1 MHHLETLN
9 EEQRKAATT
18 TEGPLLIIAG
28 AGAGKT
34 KTIVHRILEIISR
47 GARPE
52 EILAV
57 TFTNKAAKEM
67 RERVALLLPHGSR
80 LPTLTTFHSLGAQI
94 LREHAGAIGFT
105 KQFIIRD
112 QDEALSLIKEILKE
126 LGYDPKEQDPRSIR
140 ERISRA
146 KNNFLSIEDYGANA
160 RTPGEKITARVWEMY
175 QRSLKKQNC
184 VDFDD
189 LLLLPLRLFSEHPAI
204 LETYQNRYKYIHID
218 EYQDTN
224 EVQYRL
230 AQLLSAKYK
239 NLCVVGDADQT
250 IYTWRGAKIEN
261 ILKFEEDYPDAVVV
275 LLEENYRSTGTILAA
290 ANAVI
295 KKNTI
300 RKDKKL
306 FTKAGAGDAITTF
319 EGYDEKHEAMF
330 VAERAQEALA
340 SGISGKEIAVL
351 YRTNFQSR
359 AIEEAMIGR
368 DVPYTVL
375 GVKFF
380 ERKEVKDLLSYI
392 RVAFNRDSSEDI
404 KRSINT
410 PARGIGKTTLTKL
423 LGNLDGIPPKTQ
435 QKINEYYQILDDI
448 RAHAMTQPPSATI
461 KFAIKRS
468 GMEAVLKEGGADD
481 LERLLNLEELV
492 TLAIRYDTQPPEDG
506 ITSFLSDAALQS
518 EQDEDDRAKTDG
530 VRLMTV
536 HASKGLEFDT
546 VFVVGVEDGLF
557 PLQRDGQ
564 RLSKEDGEEERRLM
578 YVAITRAKKKL
589 YLTHAMFRT
598 IYGSK
603 NIATPSEFLYDIPEE
618 YVTREGGGGGQEKAV
633 GEKVIYFDI

>member
-1 MHHLETLN
+1 MHHLDTLN
-9 EEQRKAATT
+9 PEQKKAATT

-47 GARPE
+47 GAKPE

-67 RERVALLLPHGSR
+67 RERVALLLPQGSN

-94 LREHAGAIGFT
+94 LREHAGALGFT

-112 QDEALSLIKEILKE
+112 QDESLSLIKELLKE

-160 RTPGEKITARVWEMY
+160 RTPGEKITARIWELY

-204 LETYQNRYKYIHID
+204 LESYQYRYKYIHID

-261 ILKFEEDYPDAVVV
+261 ILKFEEDYPEAVVV

-290 ANAVI
+290 ANAII

-306 FTKAGAGDAITTF
+306 FTKAGDGESITTF
-319 EGYDEKHEAMF
+319 EGYDEKHEAM
-330 VAERAQEALA
+330 
-340 SGISGKEIAVL
+340 
-351 YRTNFQSR
+351 
-359 AIEEAMIGR
+359 
-368 DVPYTVL
+368 
-375 GVKFF
+375 
-380 ERKEVKDLLSYI
+380 
-392 RVAFNRDSSEDI
+392 
-404 KRSINT
+404 
-410 PARGIGKTTLTKL
+410 
-423 LGNLDGIPPKTQ
+423 
-435 QKINEYYQILDDI
+435 
-448 RAHAMTQPPSATI
+448 
-461 KFAIKRS
+461 
-468 GMEAVLKEGGADD
+468 
-481 LERLLNLEELV
+481 
-492 TLAIRYDTQPPEDG
+492 
-506 ITSFLSDAALQS
+506 
-518 EQDEDDRAKTDG
+518 
-530 VRLMTV
+530 
-536 HASKGLEFDT
+536 
-546 VFVVGVEDGLF
+546 
-557 PLQRDGQ
+557 
-564 RLSKEDGEEERRLM
+564 
-578 YVAITRAKKKL
+578 
-589 YLTHAMFRT
+589 
-598 IYGSK
+598 
-603 NIATPSEFLYDIPEE
+603 
-618 YVTREGGGGGQEKAV
+618 
-633 GEKVIYFDI
+633 